1 MTSHCNFDLKKEWKD
16 GKLVSPIYY
25 KEMDFSLLSGLAV
38 YLGKSLEEIHGDIFI
53 FFSSFFNLF
62 LSKFFLA
69 ISYVHAS
76 VHTHTHTNT
85 LTHLAFR
92 RPLPL
97 TPVHPKFYQSQFF
110 PVSLFPRSRIL
121 NFVLYLFSI
130 IRFTCV
136 NTELKL
142 ILEPHGVTSRCSTEA
157 TPVPPNLL
165 QKMLQL

>member
-25 KEMDFSLLSGLAV
+25 KEMDFFLLSGLAV

-53 FFSSFFNLF
+53 FFSSFFNF
-62 LSKFFLA
+62 FIKFFSWQFHMYMHLY
-69 ISYVHAS
+69 IHK
-76 VHTHTHTNT
+76 HTNT

-130 IRFTCV
+130 IRLTCV

>member
-53 FFSSFFNLF
+53 FFSSFFN
-62 LSKFFLA
+62 FFINFFSWQFHMYMHLY
-69 ISYVHAS
+69 IHK
-76 VHTHTHTNT
+76 HTNT